1 MSQPQTKTIK
11 TIRYNEF
18 RHRICDIQ
26 SPIFPSVHRSQLSL
40 SLLAIS
46 TRLTTA
52 AFVDYTLNIVNTQIS
67 PDGFTRSA
75 SLVNGVFPGTVLFAN
90 KGDVL
95 RNTVVNQLTDPSM
108 RRSTTIHWHGLYQR
122 TTAYEDGPAFV
133 TQCPIAPASSYQYVI
148 PTLDQAGTHW
158 YHSHLGSQ
166 YVDGVRSAIVIYDPD
181 DPHKSLY
188 DVDDA
193 STYHTPAPALA
204 DEYFESGNE
213 PVPDTGLIN
222 GRGRYKGGPAAPGR
236 LSTSSKANDGHPLKI
251 VEADGLAH
259 EPLIVNSLDIHPGE
273 RYSIVVE
280 ANQTVGNYW
289 IRAPI
294 TARRSSSTLDPSLVR
309 AVLRYKGAPANDP
322 TTSQTSGTTL
332 DISNLRPVENPGA
345 PGGSAPADVVID
357 LNYGGISGGK
367 TGWQVNGS
375 QYQSP
380 SLPTLLKILSN
391 NATTNNDFATSEN
404 TIVLPYDKVIE
415 LQIHRSSN
423 GFFHPWHL
431 HGHSFD
437 IIQNG
442 GAINYVNPPRKDV
455 IPVGGGTAI
464 IRFKTSNP
472 GPWFLHCAWR
482 SAAILIG
489 IWRPVSPLIYSI
501 SYSAANAFLGLA
513 VVFAEAPN
521 EQRAGPKAIQ
531 PSSGWNQL
539 CSAYQ
544 ALPADQQ

>member
-1 MSQPQTKTIK
+1 MLECRPILCPGLAHEPTTNEDYKP
-11 TIRYNEF
+11 IRYNEF

-26 SPIFPSVHRSQLSL
+26 SPIFPSMHRSQLSL

-52 AFVDYTLNIVNTQIS
+52 AFVDYTLNIVNMQIS
-67 PDGFTRSA
+67 PDGFSRGA

-193 STYHTPAPALA
+193 ST
-204 DEYFESGNE
+204 SGNE

-222 GRGRYKGGPAAPGR
+222 GRGRYKGGPAAPWSVISVEQGKR
-236 LSTSSKANDGHPLKI
+236 YRFRVVNNGALGYYTFQIDGHPLKI
-251 VEADGLAH
+251 IEADGLAH

-294 TARRSSSTLDPSLVR
+294 TARRSSSTPHNNVFAQLIR
-309 AVLRYKGAPANDP
+309 VLAPTNDP

-375 QYQSP
+375 QYKSP

-415 LQIHRSSN
+415 LQIHGSSN

-455 IPVGGGTAI
+455 IPVGGGTGI
-464 IRFKTSNP
+464 IRFKTSNRAL
-472 GPWFLHCAWR
+472 G
-482 SAAILIG
+482 SYTAILIG
-489 IWRPVSPLIYSI
+489 IWRYDLD
-501 SYSAANAFLGLA
+501 AGLA

-539 CSAYQ
+539 CPAYQ